1 MAPAFACQKR
11 DKWGKRV
18 RKTARVRLRLTYR
31 CCGMEWDDEYALV
44 FSMECPDCDA
54 MIAPHDIADIAP
66 RKRPA
71 KLKPGRKR

>member
-1 MAPAFACQKR
+1 
-11 DKWGKRV
+11 
-18 RKTARVRLRLTYR
+18 
-31 CCGMEWDDEYALV
+31 MEWDDEYALV